1 MKFTFKS
8 RLSLYITVTTTLT
21 ILVLFVIIYSVVEKT
36 VYNHLDEDLKSESA
50 EVKKNLLVLE
60 TGVLFANFYEWFES
74 EHGPIGANPTYLQ
87 LIDENGLVLLKTP
100 NLNNEVILYDSAI
113 SKENIYNTY
122 ISDKKVRQI
131 QVPLTRNDGKS
142 AGFVLIA
149 MPITE
154 YVIVLKN
161 LQTVLIVAFPVT
173 ILIML
178 FVSKFTA
185 GRGIKP
191 INKIINT
198 AESITN
204 DNLSKRIDYPVH
216 KDELY
221 LLVDT
226 INKLLNRLQEG
237 ITRERQF
244 ISDASHE
251 LRTPLSVIKGNLEVL
266 IRKHRE
272 PHEYEES
279 VKYCI
284 NEVDRISSL
293 VDQLLMLAK
302 YENDLIK
309 PEFGEVG
316 IEEIIPNVLK
326 RVSTLIKVNNTDVVS
341 DFKNTNNIKGDRNIL
356 SCILE
361 NVISNAVKYSGKNG
375 KVSISTK
382 RINGYVECEIKDN
395 GEGIRP
401 EMISKIFDPFYRVE
415 ESRNSE
421 IPGYGLGLSIVK
433 KLAEIHRIGIVV
445 TSNESG
451 TTFKLN
457 IPVFQ

>member
-1 MKFTFKS
+1 MKFTFKN
-8 RLSLYITVTTTLT
+8 RLSLYITVTTTLA

-36 VYNHLDEDLKSESA
+36 VYSHLDDDLKSESN
-50 EVKKNLLVLE
+50 EVKKNILILE
-60 TGVLFANFYEWFES
+60 TGILFANFYEWFES
-74 EHGPIGANPTYLQ
+74 EHGSIEANPTYIQ
-87 LIDENGLVLLKTP
+87 LIDENGLILLKTP
-100 NLNNEVILYDSAI
+100 NLNNEVILYDSAAT
-113 SKENIYNTY
+113 KEIVYNTY

-131 QVPLTRNDGKS
+131 QVPLFRSDEKN
-142 AGFVLIA
+142 AGYVLIA
-149 MPITE
+149 MPIAE

-161 LQTVLIVAFPVT
+161 LRTVLIIAFPVT

-198 AESITN
+198 AELITN

-237 ITRERQF
+237 INRERQF

-251 LRTPLSVIKGNLEVL
+251 LKTPLSVIKGNLEVL
-266 IRKHRE
+266 IRKNRE

-279 VKYCI
+279 IKYCI

-293 VDQLLMLAK
+293 VDQLLMLDK

-309 PEFGEVG
+309 PEFGEVI
-316 IEEIIPNVLK
+316 IEDVIQNVLK
-326 RVSTLIKVNNTDVVS
+326 RTSTFIKVNNTSVIS
-341 DFKNTNNIKGDRNIL
+341 DFSSSNNVKGDGNIL

-375 KVSISTK
+375 KVIISTK
-382 RINGYVECEIKDN
+382 RIDGCIECEIKDN

-401 EMISKIFDPFYRVE
+401 ELISRIFDPFYRIE
-415 ESRNSE
+415 ESRNSD

-433 KLAEIHRIGIVV
+433 KLAEIHRIGIIV

-451 TTFKLN
+451 TTFKLK
-457 IPVFQ
+457 IPLFQ